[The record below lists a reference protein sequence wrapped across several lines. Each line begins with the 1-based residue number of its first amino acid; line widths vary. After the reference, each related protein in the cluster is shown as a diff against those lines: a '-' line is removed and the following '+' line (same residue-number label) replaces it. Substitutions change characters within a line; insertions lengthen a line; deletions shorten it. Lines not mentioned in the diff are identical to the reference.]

1 MLKLSRLPNGEPEIF
16 SSIQGEGVT
25 CGLPSI
31 FVRLALCNLRC
42 RWCDTR
48 YTWDWAHY
56 DLEASIITLD
66 PTEVASRA
74 LRQAA
79 GRIHNVV
86 LTGGEPLLQK
96 SGLGRLATG
105 LKANGLRIEV
115 ETNGT
120 IEPDRTLAAL
130 VDQWNV
136 SPKLASSGNGC
147 EEREVAGPL
156 AWFAA
161 EHNAYFKLVVVEP
174 GDLEEVDR
182 MARRYGVPAD
192 RVVLMP
198 EGVNTEEIARRS
210 GWLVERCVQSGY
222 RFSTR
227 LHILLWGN
235 ERAR

>member
-1 MLKLSRLPNGEPEIF
+1 MLKLSRLPDGEPEIF
-16 SSIQGEGVT
+16 PSIQGEGVT

-42 RWCDTR
+42 RWCDTK

-56 DLEASIITLD
+56 DLEASITTLD
-66 PTEVASRA
+66 PTEVARRV

-86 LTGGEPLLQK
+86 LTGGEPLLQQ
-96 SGLGRLATG
+96 SGLGRLATELQRSG
-105 LKANGLRIEV
+105 FRIEG

-120 IEPDRTLAAL
+120 IEPSRTLAAL

-136 SPKLASSGNGC
+136 SPKLANSGNGSQ
-147 EEREVAGPL
+147 EREVVGPL

-161 EHNAYFKLVVVEP
+161 VDNAFFKFVVVEP

-182 MARRYGVPAD
+182 MVRRYGVPAD

-210 GWLVERCVQSGY
+210 GWLAERCVPSGY